1 MTTLTAPPT
10 VEGGPQDETA
20 ALPARF
26 DTRRAR
32 APKPPKAQGGPRVPR
47 PPKRLPRSMLPAIPL
62 TQRQLVSRSVSALLA
77 ALLLT
82 FALNTLVLSHL
93 QHLVAQQ
100 QLTDTFRLE
109 LAQAVAPVSEGTVH
123 DVLVADG
130 APVALINIPS
140 IGLKEVVVEGTSSG
154 TLQAGPGHRRDTVL
168 PGQAGVSVVMG
179 RAAAYGGP
187 FSRIDELTPG
197 ETFSVT
203 TGQGEQIFEVI
214 GLRYA
219 GELAPP
225 SPTAG
230 QSRLILE
237 TARGLSY
244 APTGVTRVDAQLVG
258 SAQPSGRRQTTAVSL
273 PASNTS
279 LATDTST
286 IWALAFALQFL
297 IVVELA
303 VVWSFRRFGAQ
314 RTWLLGVPV
323 VLLAGLLAADQVM
336 RLLPNLL

>member
-1 MTTLTAPPT
+1 
-10 VEGGPQDETA
+10 
-20 ALPARF
+20 
-26 DTRRAR
+26 
-32 APKPPKAQGGPRVPR
+32 
-47 PPKRLPRSMLPAIPL
+47 MLPSVPL
-62 TQRQLVSRSVSALLA
+62 TTRQLLQRSIAAMLA
-77 ALLLT
+77 AVLLC
-82 FALNTLVLSHL
+82 FAVNVLVLSHL

-100 QLTDTFRLE
+100 QLTDTFKLE
-109 LAQAVAPVSEGTVH
+109 LAQAVAPVSEGTVD

-140 IGLKEVVVEGTSSG
+140 IGVHEVIVEGTSSA

-168 PGQAGVSVVMG
+168 PGQTGISVVMA

-187 FSRIDELTPG
+187 FSRIDELAPG

-203 TGQGEQIFEVI
+203 TGQGEQVFEVI

-219 GELAPP
+219 GEPAPA

-237 TARGLSY
+237 TARGAAY
-244 APTGVTRVDAQLVG
+244 VPTGVARVDAQLIG
-258 SAQPSGRRQTTAVSL
+258 IAQPSGRRQTTSVSL
-273 PASNTS
+273 PPSNTS
-279 LATDTST
+279 MATDTST
-286 IWALAFALQFL
+286 VWALAFALQFL

-303 VVWSFRRFGAQ
+303 AVWSFGRFGPQ
-314 RTWLLGVPV
+314 RTWILGIPL
-323 VLLAGLLAADQVM
+323 VLLAGLLAADQIT